1 MPEVSVIVPNYNH
14 ARFLPQRLDSILA
27 QTFKDYELIVLDDA
41 STDNSREVLERYA
54 AKNPMRLV
62 FNEKNSG
69 SPFTQW
75 RKGAELGRGEFL
87 WIAESDDYADPR
99 LLETLV
105 AKLRQNQNIGLA
117 YCQSFNVDENNRALG
132 TWDYWT
138 RELDAAHWQHD
149 YVNSGREE
157 LARYLVQRNTIPN
170 ASAVVVKRDIFLD
183 AIRQVE
189 TPRLAG
195 DWWTWSRVL
204 LQTDVVY
211 LAEPMNFFRTH
222 ASSVRDTTKLPA
234 ACAEEFAVIAHICA
248 HVEVAPEIRRVVF
261 HEAFYKW
268 RRCFDLPDFRP
279 DRQWLQSTRA
289 SASVV
294 DRLAG
299 FKMTW
304 FLAKISLKR
313 IAFVAALVRAVKK
326 PFHNAAIKPAKT
338 P

>member
-14 ARFLPQRLDSILA
+14 ARFLPQRLDTILA
-27 QTFKDYELIVLDDA
+27 QKFKDYELIVLDDA

-75 RKGAELGRGEFL
+75 RKGAELAAGEYL

-99 LLETLV
+99 FLEKLV
-105 AKLRQNQNIGLA
+105 AQLQKNPRVGLA
-117 YCQSFNVDENNRALG
+117 YCQSFNVDENNRVSG

-138 RELDAAHWQHD
+138 RELDAGHWQRD
-149 YVNSGREE
+149 YVNSGRDE
-157 LARYLVQRNTIPN
+157 LSRYLVQRNTIPN
-170 ASAVVVKRDIFLD
+170 ASAVVVKHDIFLK
-183 AIRQVE
+183 AIQQIE
-189 TPRLAG
+189 ASRLAG
-195 DWWTWSRVL
+195 DWWTWSQVL
-204 LQTDVVY
+204 LQTDVAY

-222 ASSVRDTTKLPA
+222 VSSVRDTTKLPA
-234 ACAEEFAVIAHICA
+234 ACAEEFAVIAQICT
-248 HVEVAPEIRRVVF
+248 HVKVPSEIRRVVF

-279 DRQWLQSTRA
+279 DCQWLRNTRV
-289 SASVV
+289 SAGSI

-304 FLAKISLKR
+304 FLVKQSLKR

-326 PFHNAAIKPAKT
+326 PFHNAAIKPSKT
-338 P
+338 R